1 MSAEHR
7 ELFGPSHGKSIW
19 AEAHGFSDARRDG
32 EAHGDSPIIALK
44 MSFFCFSKMSFLDRG
59 LTLFHVPYYYKNQQ
73 I

>member
-44 MSFFCFSKMSFLDRG
+44 MSFLDRG

-73 I
+73 M